1 MVEKTNMKA
10 INLILIIVLILFGF
24 LWGCS
29 KKNKSEQQQ
38 LQTKEETIDIQQL
51 DTKGIPEDADP
62 KLKKAIEKTLE
73 SASGER
79 RSRED

>member
-1 MVEKTNMKA
+1 MKA
-10 INLILIIVLILFGF
+10 INLILTTVLILCG
-24 LWGCS
+24 LLCGCS

-38 LQTKEETIDIQQL
+38 PQTNEETIDTRQL
-51 DTKGIPEDADP
+51 DAEGIGEDADP

>member
-1 MVEKTNMKA
+1 MKA
-10 INLILIIVLILFGF
+10 INLILTIILILTG
-24 LWGCS
+24 LLCGCS
-29 KKNKSEQQQ
+29 KKNKTEGQQP
-38 LQTKEETIDIQQL
+38 QTNKETIDAEN
-51 DTKGIPEDADP
+51 IPEDADP

>member
-1 MVEKTNMKA
+1 MKA
-10 INLILIIVLILFGF
+10 INLILTTVLILLG
-24 LWGCS
+24 LLCSCS

-38 LQTKEETIDIQQL
+38 PQTNEETIVPRQL
-51 DTKGIPEDADP
+51 DTKNIPENADP
-62 KLKKAIEKTLE
+62 RLKKAIEKTLE

>member
-1 MVEKTNMKA
+1 MKTT
-10 INLILIIVLILFGF
+10 NLILITVLILSG
-24 LWGCS
+24 LLCGCS

-38 LQTKEETIDIQQL
+38 PQTNGEKIDTRRLETEN
-51 DTKGIPEDADP
+51 IPEDADP

>member
-1 MVEKTNMKA
+1 M
-10 INLILIIVLILFGF
+10 VLILCGL

-29 KKNKSEQQQ
+29 KKNESEKQQQ
-38 LQTKEETIDIQQL
+38 QTNEEKIDTRRL
-51 DTKGIPEDADP
+51 NAEGIGEDADP

-73 SASGER
+73 SRSGER

>member
-1 MVEKTNMKA
+1 MKA
-10 INLILIIVLILFGF
+10 INLILTIVLILCG
-24 LWGCS
+24 LLCGCS

-38 LQTKEETIDIQQL
+38 PQTNEEKIDTRQL
-51 DTKGIPEDADP
+51 DTKDIPENADP

-73 SASGER
+73 SATGER

>member
-1 MVEKTNMKA
+1 MKA
-10 INLILIIVLILFGF
+10 INLILITILILCG
-24 LWGCS
+24 LLCSCS

-38 LQTKEETIDIQQL
+38 QQINEENRQL
-51 DTKGIPEDADP
+51 VTENIPEDADP

-73 SASGER
+73 SQSGER